1 MIVRPFFSLV
11 VIEPSLFVVVEIIVV
26 EGVLEICTEGLAV
39 LSLGNGLLLSLLPV
53 VGEACTLVVELG
65 CGVRI
70 VTGG

>member
-1 MIVRPFFSLV
+1 
-11 VIEPSLFVVVEIIVV
+11 
-26 EGVLEICTEGLAV
+26 
-39 LSLGNGLLLSLLPV
+39 LLSLLPV